1 MNFAPPE
8 PGGLALGAW
17 GAVQASAA
25 GVAIALGGVIRDVVA
40 ICLIHQAFGPATPYT
55 SVYAL
60 EVVLLIA
67 AIIVM
72 IPLLR
77 RAPNR
82 SPRPEYPL
90 RNHAP
95 TGPRDTAG
103 LVARR
108 RPPHID
114 ACSA

>member
-1 MNFAPPE
+1 MNFAPQNQA
-8 PGGLALGAW
+8 GLALGAW

-40 ICLIHQAFGPATPYT
+40 NLPIRQAFGPATPYT

-67 AIIVM
+67 AILVM

-77 RAPNR
+77 RAPQ
-82 SPRPEYPL
+82 P
-90 RNHAP
+90 
-95 TGPRDTAG
+95 
-103 LVARR
+103 VA
-108 RPPHID
+108 
-114 ACSA
+114 AT